1 MQLRGLILNG
11 NSYTVVEKGDS
22 IGQLYFIMETDGSF
36 NDRVRFLKIIFRKT
50 LNCIK
55 GYLEIINVKI
65 ILLSTSITFH
75 TLHKHFI
82 FIQSYQNNCNKHTPE
97 TK

>member
-1 MQLRGLILNG
+1 MNG

-65 ILLSTSITFH
+65 ILLYTSITFH

-82 FIQSYQNNCNKHTPE
+82 FIQYHIKTIATNTHLKQSRKVSY
-97 TK
+97 